1 MSVEKEEKF
10 TNMEC
15 SDDSTSDDD
24 ITKRIFDK
32 DSEDD
37 EEDDDTVTES
47 VKLRKDST
55 LYVVSAN
62 DTPCFYTKDRDKA
75 NQYMWDFARS
85 FRNMIDKDYNVY
97 LCQDSDTNSVSVNGM
112 FKFFVFP
119 YMKTFHYF
127 RVDEIRELYTVD
139 EKNNASELKSDS
151 DSENDK
157 NNNEDDKDEVVSFW
171 SFLYK

>member
-1 MSVEKEEKF
+1 MSVETEEKF

-15 SDDSTSDDD
+15 PDDSTSDDD

-32 DSEDD
+32 DSEDS
-37 EEDDDTVTES
+37 EDDDIVTES

-85 FRNMIDKDYNVY
+85 YRNMINKDYNVY
-97 LCQDSDTNSVSVNGM
+97 LCQDIDTNSVSVNGM

-139 EKNNASELKSDS
+139 EKSNESEFKN
-151 DSENDK
+151 DSE